1 MPPVSQLLGL
11 AGTRDAEMNVQPH
24 IGEVLVADNRKG
36 DMNWCHLCGPLSSQA
51 ARQGG
56 VRAVGS
62 VTPTGCFSDYLGFCF
77 PISRKVWLPRYLLSV
92 VRGTLCLDLC
102 VCAYPTHPHTACTCT
117 SPQKPSTC
125 FTLSLFGWN
134 PESFP

>member
-1 MPPVSQLLGL
+1 MPLVSQLLGL

-36 DMNWCHLCGPLSSQA
+36 DVNWCHLRGPLSSQA

-62 VTPTGCFSDYLGFCF
+62 VTPTGCFSDYLGFAFQSQERCGF
-77 PISRKVWLPRYLLSV
+77 PGICHL
-92 VRGTLCLDLC
+92 
-102 VCAYPTHPHTACTCT
+102 
-117 SPQKPSTC
+117 
-125 FTLSLFGWN
+125 
-134 PESFP
+134 